1 MADQS
6 ISCPS
11 CGKKIPLTRALRA
24 EIEASLKQ
32 QFDETLQGR
41 ERELRAKYESRLEED
56 LQRAQADAAKKA
68 EKKVAQELAGLKN
81 QVKDQAKDLE
91 EARRLELSMRK
102 KERELERKQQEL
114 ELTVAREI
122 DKERTRLVT
131 ETQERLAEEHRL
143 KDAEKERQLGDMRR
157 QIEDLKRK
165 AEQGSQQLQ
174 GEAGEG
180 ELESLLR
187 ANFPSDEISAIGQGV
202 RGADVHQIVIDPRG
216 RKSGAILWECKNTKN
231 WSDGWIAKLKQDQR
245 SLRADVAVLVTATL
259 PKGCTRFA
267 LIDGVLVTDFACAAG
282 LAAVL
287 RANLHQLAQTRSA
300 AISKEES
307 LELCIDT
314 CLVWNSG
321 TASRPS
327 WRRSLTCDRNST
339 RSAGPPSVSGRAAR
353 VRLMRSP
360 STSPGCT
367 ATCKGWFL
375 PCRRSR
381 SLNCPRRRSRSCWR
395 KALTT
400 HPRTTSD
407 LARSPRSNVT
417 SVSSPA
423 VANAAR

>member
-32 QFDETLQGR
+32 QFDETLQDR

-202 RGADVHQIVIDPRG
+202 RGADVHQVVIDPRG
-216 RKSGAILWECKNTKN
+216 RKSGAILWECKNTRN

-267 LIDGVLVTDFACAAG
+267 LIDGVLVTDFACAGG

-307 LELCIDT
+307 LEL
-314 CLVWNSG
+314 LYRYLSG
-321 TASRPS
+321 VEFRHRVEAIVEAFANMRQELDQE
-327 WRRSLTCDRNST
+327 R
-339 RSAGPPSVSGRAAR
+339 RAAER
-353 VRLMRSP
+353 QW
-360 STSPGCT
+360 
-367 ATCKGWFL
+367 A
-375 PCRRSR
+375 RRSR
-381 SLNCPRRRSRSCWR
+381 QIDAVTFNVSGMYGDLQGLVP
-395 KALTT
+395 AL
-400 HPRTTSD
+400 PPIA
-407 LARSPRSNVT
+407 LLELPEAEEPILPAIVA
-417 SVSSPA
+417 SV
-423 VANAAR
+423 

>member
-1 MADQS
+1 MTSSVRRSHYSRLQTGTDDGPAKEVPMADQS

-202 RGADVHQIVIDPRG
+202 RGADVHQVVIDPRG
-216 RKSGAILWECKNTKN
+216 RKSGAILWECKNTRN

-245 SLRADVAVLVTATL
+245 SLRADVAVLVTAAL

-287 RANLHQLAQTRSA
+287 RANLRQLAQTRSA

-307 LELCIDT
+307 LEL
-314 CLVWNSG
+314 LYRYLSG
-321 TASRPS
+321 VEFRHRVEAIVEAFATMRQELDQE
-327 WRRSLTCDRNST
+327 R
-339 RSAGPPSVSGRAAR
+339 RAAER
-353 VRLMRSP
+353 QW
-360 STSPGCT
+360 
-367 ATCKGWFL
+367 A
-375 PCRRSR
+375 RRSR
-381 SLNCPRRRSRSCWR
+381 QIDAVTFNVSGMYGDLQGLVP
-395 KALTT
+395 AL
-400 HPRTTSD
+400 PPIA
-407 LARSPRSNVT
+407 LLELPEAEEPISPPT
-417 SVSSPA
+417 
-423 VANAAR
+423 

>member
-24 EIEASLKQ
+24 EIETSLKQ

-41 ERELRAKYESRLEED
+41 ERQLRAQYESRLEAD
-56 LQRAQADAAKKA
+56 LQRAQAEAANQA
-68 EKKVAQELAGLKN
+68 EKRVAQELAVLKS

-131 ETQERLAEEHRL
+131 EAQERLVEEHRL

-174 GEAGEG
+174 GEAGEV
-180 ELESLLR
+180 ELEALLR
-187 ANFPSDEISAIGQGV
+187 ASFPSDEISAIGQGV
-202 RGADVHQIVIDPRG
+202 RGADVHQVVIDPRG
-216 RKSGAILWECKNTKN
+216 RKSGAILWECKNTRN
-231 WSDGWIAKLKQDQR
+231 WSDGWIAKLKHDQR
-245 SLRADVAVLVTATL
+245 SVHADVAVLVTATL

-267 LIDGVLVTDFACAAG
+267 LIDGVLVTDFTCTAG
-282 LAAVL
+282 LAGVL
-287 RANLHQLAQTRSA
+287 RAQLCQLAQTRSA

-307 LELCIDT
+307 LELLYRYLAGVEFRHRVEAVVEAFTAMRHDLEQERRAAERQWARRARQIDAVT
-314 CLVWNSG
+314 FN
-321 TASRPS
+321 
-327 WRRSLTCDRNST
+327 
-339 RSAGPPSVSGRAAR
+339 VSGMYGDLQGLVPALPPIALLELPEAEESILAA
-353 VRLMRSP
+353 S
-360 STSPGCT
+360 
-367 ATCKGWFL
+367 
-375 PCRRSR
+375 
-381 SLNCPRRRSRSCWR
+381 
-395 KALTT
+395 
-400 HPRTTSD
+400 
-407 LARSPRSNVT
+407 
-417 SVSSPA
+417 
-423 VANAAR
+423 

>member
-24 EIEASLKQ
+24 EIEASLKL
-32 QFDETLQGR
+32 QFDETLHNR
-41 ERELRAKYESRLEED
+41 ERELRAKYERRLEGD

-68 EKKVAQELAGLKN
+68 EKRVAQELAGLKN

-102 KERELERKQQEL
+102 REREFERKQQEL

-131 ETQERLAEEHRL
+131 ATQERLADEHRL

-202 RGADVHQIVIDPRG
+202 RGADVHQVVIDPRG
-216 RKSGAILWECKNTKN
+216 GKIGAMLWECKNTRN

-245 SLRADVAVLVTATL
+245 SLHADVAVLVTATL

-267 LIDGVLVTDFACAAG
+267 LIEGVLVTDFACAAG

-287 RANLHQLAQTRSA
+287 RANLCQLAQTRRA
-300 AISKEES
+300 AVSKEES
-307 LELCIDT
+307 LEL
-314 CLVWNSG
+314 LHRYLSG
-321 TASRPS
+321 VEFRHRVEAVVEAFTAMRHDLDQE
-327 WRRSLTCDRNST
+327 R
-339 RSAGPPSVSGRAAR
+339 RAAER
-353 VRLMRSP
+353 QW
-360 STSPGCT
+360 
-367 ATCKGWFL
+367 A
-375 PCRRSR
+375 RRSR
-381 SLNCPRRRSRSCWR
+381 QIDAVTFNVSGMYGDLQGLVP
-395 KALTT
+395 AL
-400 HPRTTSD
+400 PPIALLELPEAEEPI
-407 LARSPRSNVT
+407 LAAS
-417 SVSSPA
+417 
-423 VANAAR
+423 